1 MTGPERGFLLLT
13 SQLGNPERKPL
24 TVAQLRVLA
33 SRVEMM
39 KKPAQIR
46 DLEPGDL
53 LALGYGREMAERIVA
68 LLGEENLLESYLRRG
83 KESGC
88 YPLTRVT
95 EGYPAD
101 VRRRL
106 GLDAPGCLWYK
117 GDVSLL
123 DRPMISLVGSRMIRG
138 ANEAFARE
146 VGRQAAVQGYTLV
159 SGNAVGADMTAQE
172 ACLASGGA
180 VISVLATELDQH
192 RERERVLYLAEDG
205 FDCAFSAQR
214 ALSRNRVIHSLGEK
228 TLVARADLERGGTW
242 DGCVRNL
249 RFGWSP
255 VFCFDDGST
264 ATTRLEQMGAT
275 LINIEKL
282 QALAALV
289 PESLTLFEK

>member
-24 TVAQLRVLA
+24 TVAQLRLLA

-39 KKPAQIR
+39 EKPAQIR

-68 LLGEENLLESYLRRG
+68 LLDEEALLESYLRRG
-83 KESGC
+83 MGSGC
-88 YPLTRVT
+88 YPLARVT
-95 EGYPAD
+95 EGYPAV

-123 DRPMISLVGSRMIRG
+123 DRPMIALVGSRLIRG

-146 VGRQAAVQGYTLV
+146 VGRQAALQGYTLV

-172 ACLASGGA
+172 ACLAAGGT
-180 VISVLATELDQH
+180 VISVLATELNQH

-205 FDCAFSAQR
+205 FDYAFSAQR
-214 ALSRNRVIHSLGEK
+214 ALSRNRVIHTLGEK
-228 TLVARADLERGGTW
+228 TLVARSSLEKGGTW

-255 VFCFDDGST
+255 VFCFDDGSEAMT
-264 ATTRLEQMGAT
+264 QLEQMGAT
-275 LINIEKL
+275 LIDIEKL
-282 QALAALV
+282 QTLAALA
-289 PESLTLFEK
+289 PENLTLFEQ

>member
-24 TVAQLRVLA
+24 TVAQLRLLA

-39 KKPAQIR
+39 ERPAQIR

-68 LLGEENLLESYLRRG
+68 LLDEEALLESYLRRG
-83 KESGC
+83 MGSGC

-95 EGYPAD
+95 EGYPAV

-123 DRPMISLVGSRMIRG
+123 DRPIIALVGSRLIRG

-146 VGRQAAVQGYTLV
+146 VGRQAALQGYTLV

-172 ACLASGGA
+172 ACLAAGGT
-180 VISVLATELDQH
+180 VISVLATELNQH

-205 FDCAFSAQR
+205 FDYAFSAQR
-214 ALSRNRVIHSLGEK
+214 ALSRNRVIHTLGEK
-228 TLVARADLERGGTW
+228 TLVARSSLEKGGTW
-242 DGCVRNL
+242 DGSVRNL

-255 VFCFDDGST
+255 VFCFDDGSE
-264 ATTRLEQMGAT
+264 AVMQLEQMGAC
-275 LINIEKL
+275 LITMEDL
-282 QALAALV
+282 RDLSALE
-289 PESLTLFEK
+289 PENKNLFDQ

>member
-24 TVAQLRVLA
+24 TVAQLRLLA

-39 KKPAQIR
+39 EKPAQIR

-53 LALGYGREMAERIVA
+53 LALGYGCEMAERIVA
-68 LLGEENLLESYLRRG
+68 LLDEEALLKSYLRRG
-83 KESGC
+83 MGSGC

-95 EGYPAD
+95 EGYPAV

-106 GLDAPGCLWYK
+106 GLDAPGCMWYK

-123 DRPMISLVGSRMIRG
+123 DRPMIALVGSRLIRG

-146 VGRQAAVQGYTLV
+146 VGRQAALQGYTLV

-172 ACLASGGA
+172 ACLAAGGT
-180 VISVLATELDQH
+180 VISVLATELNQH
-192 RERERVLYLAEDG
+192 REREHVLYLAEDG
-205 FDCAFSAQR
+205 FDYAFSAQR
-214 ALSRNRVIHSLGEK
+214 ALSRNRVIHTLGEK
-228 TLVARADLERGGTW
+228 TLVARSSLEKGGTW

-255 VFCFDDGST
+255 VFCFDDGSEAMT
-264 ATTRLEQMGAT
+264 QLEQMGAT
-275 LINIEKL
+275 LIDIEKL
-282 QALAALV
+282 QTLAALA
-289 PESLTLFEK
+289 PENLTLFEQ